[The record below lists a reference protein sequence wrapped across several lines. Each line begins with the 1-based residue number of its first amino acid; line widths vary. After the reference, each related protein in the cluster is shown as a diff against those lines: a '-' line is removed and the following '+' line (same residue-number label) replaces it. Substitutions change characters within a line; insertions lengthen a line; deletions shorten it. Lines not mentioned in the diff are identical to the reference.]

1 MEKKL
6 QVFISSTY
14 DDMKEER
21 QAAVEAVLEAGHIPA
36 GMELFSAG
44 SNEQLEIIKKWIDS
58 SDVYMLLLGGR
69 YGSIE
74 PSTGLG
80 YIECEYNYAISKG
93 VPIFSLV
100 ISDDFLNQKV
110 RKSGISVIEQL
121 FSEKYNSFKK
131 KVLSKLCAFFND
143 LSLLQKE
150 TIKSLNEI
158 QSQCQLIGWIRYDLP
173 NYNLVGEIE
182 YYYYPFLDPMKF
194 KLGSVIKSNK
204 TDNTWNFHVFC
215 GSFKNC
221 GNIRWIY
228 GPYRKL
234 PCKGK
239 YRVTYRIRLE
249 NKNDINLPKDA
260 EVLVLDV
267 YDYHG
272 GQKTYCE
279 RIIRLKDLDGLFKK
293 FYLFFYYDDIN
304 TTLEY
309 RLGVLAEQK
318 ELSISIDCITVKRW
332 KDADI

>member
-44 SNEQLEIIKKWIDS
+44 SNEQLETIKRWIDS

-74 PSTGLG
+74 SLTGLS
-80 YIECEYNYAISKG
+80 YIECEYNYAIDQE

-100 ISDDFLNQKV
+100 ISDDFLDEKV
-110 RKSGISVIEQL
+110 RKYGRGIIEQST
-121 FSEKYNSFKK
+121 SEKYNNFRK
-131 KVLSKLCAFFND
+131 KVLSRLCAFFND
-143 LSLLQKE
+143 LSSLQKE
-150 TIKSLNEI
+150 IIKSLNEI
-158 QSQCQLIGWIRYDLP
+158 QSQYQLSGWIRGDLL
-173 NYNLVGEIE
+173 NYNFVGEIE

-194 KLGSVIKSNK
+194 KLGNAIKSK
-204 TDNTWNFHVFC
+204 QTDITCNSHVFC
-215 GSFKNC
+215 GTFKNC

-228 GPYRKL
+228 GPYRRL

-249 NKNDINLPKDA
+249 NKNDINLPQ
-260 EVLVLDV
+260 ETEMIVLDV
-267 YDYHG
+267 YDYFG

-279 RIIRLKDLDGLFKK
+279 QILRLKDLDGLFKK
-293 FYLFFYYDDIN
+293 FHLFFFYDDIN
-304 TTLEY
+304 TNLEY
-309 RLGVLAEQK
+309 RLGVLAEKK